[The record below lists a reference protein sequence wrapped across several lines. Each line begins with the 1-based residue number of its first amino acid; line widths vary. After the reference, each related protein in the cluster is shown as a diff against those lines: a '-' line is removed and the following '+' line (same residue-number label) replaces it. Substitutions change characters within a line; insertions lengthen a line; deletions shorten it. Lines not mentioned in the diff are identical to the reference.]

1 MTVGEPGDP
10 ATNPTVLWPSDRKEF
25 KAGTL
30 TFTSATL
37 QDGAEC
43 KNINYDPLVMSDDI
57 SLRPTIPCCCSA
69 PHHLCPVI
77 REAPARPVMPSF
89 VTIPRKQPV
98 GREAA
103 ARLPSTDTGKRLKL
117 ELRQTILH
125 QAIGQPTRSTP
136 LVLDS
141 VRRQIPDRPSK
152 FFPPIG
158 NLLDVRTIQ
167 GA

>member
-57 SLRPTIPCCCSA
+57 SLRPTIPRS
-69 PHHLCPVI
+69 V
-77 REAPARPVMPSF
+77 
-89 VTIPRKQPV
+89 PRAKW
-98 GREAA
+98 
-103 ARLPSTDTGKRLKL
+103 
-117 ELRQTILH
+117 
-125 QAIGQPTRSTP
+125 RSTSKNQSRP
-136 LVLDS
+136 GS
-141 VRRQIPDRPSK
+141 V
-152 FFPPIG
+152 G
-158 NLLDVRTIQ
+158 YCC
-167 GA
+167 G